1 MDWLLLSVFVAAC
14 FSAGL
19 TGGLFQPGEW
29 YRNLKKP
36 SWTPPDLA
44 FPIVWFALYACMS
57 VAATRVAVMPD
68 SQYAMAFWALQIA
81 LNGLWT
87 PVFFGLKKIRMG
99 LFVVSL
105 LWLAVLAAMIA
116 LWQLD
121 TVAGLLFAPYLLWV
135 SIAAALNATIWRL
148 NPEAA
153 RNS

>member
-1 MDWLLLSVFVAAC
+1 
-14 FSAGL
+14 
-19 TGGLFQPGEW
+19 
-29 YRNLKKP
+29 
-36 SWTPPDLA
+36 
-44 FPIVWFALYACMS
+44 
-57 VAATRVAVMPD
+57 
-68 SQYAMAFWALQIA
+68 
-81 LNGLWT
+81 
-87 PVFFGLKKIRMG
+87 MG

-153 RNS
+153 RNP